1 MNYITIPDADGETT
15 CIPLDNIAY
24 VAAREGETRI
34 YLRQIATTL
43 SPLGAWYISTS
54 LSVDEVMRRI
64 KLEST
69 NL

>member
-1 MNYITIPDADGETT
+1 MIYITIPDMDGETT

-24 VAAREGETRI
+24 VADREGETRV
-34 YLRQIATTL
+34 YLRQIAVAL

-64 KLEST
+64 KAES
-69 NL
+69 